1 MTPKEIQDFIEKA
14 ITPKGGTWADL
25 GAGNGKIT
33 MVVRSLLGKEGK
45 VFAIDT
51 NPQITNLS
59 SLEKGAEII
68 PIKQDFT
75 QPLDLPILDG
85 ILMANSLH
93 FVKDKKS
100 FLQQLIP
107 KLKPDGKFVFIEYD
121 MAVGND
127 WVPYPITIQA
137 LKKLTVEVDLK
148 EAEEFN
154 RRQSTY
160 GNGGMYLAIAQ
171 KK

>member
-1 MTPKEIQDFIEKA
+1 MTPQEIEQFIKKA
-14 ITPKGGTWADL
+14 ITPQGSTWADL

-33 MVVRSLLGKEGK
+33 MVVRSLLGKDGE
-45 VFAIDT
+45 VFAVDT
-51 NPQITNLS
+51 NPQIMNLS
-59 SLEKGAEII
+59 PLETIAKVI
-68 PIKQDFT
+68 PIQQDFT
-75 QPLDLPILDG
+75 QPLDLPMLDG

-107 KLKPDGKFVFIEYD
+107 NLKSDGKFVFIEYD
-121 MAVGND
+121 MAVGNQ
-127 WVPYPITIQA
+127 WVPFPITIDE
-137 LKKLTVEVDLK
+137 LKKLTVELNLS
-148 EAEEFN
+148 EAEEIS

-160 GNGGMYLAIAQ
+160 GNGGMYLAIAA

>member
-1 MTPKEIQDFIEKA
+1 MTPQEIEQFIKKA
-14 ITPKGGTWADL
+14 IIPKGETWADL

-33 MVVRSLLGKEGK
+33 MVVRVLLGKDGK

-51 NPQITNLS
+51 NPQVMNLS
-59 SLEKGAEII
+59 TLEAVAKVF
-68 PIKQDFT
+68 PIQQDFT
-75 QPLDLPILDG
+75 QPLDLPMLDG

-107 KLKPDGKFVFIEYD
+107 KLKPEGKFVFIEYD
-121 MAVGND
+121 MEVGNQ
-127 WVPYPITIQA
+127 WVPFPITIEE
-137 LKKLTVEVDLK
+137 LKKLTLEVHLAEAK
-148 EAEEFN
+148 EIN

-160 GNGGMYLAIAQ
+160 GNGGMYLAVAHR
-171 KK
+171 K